1 MENYILPKKQA
12 IVVFFVFAFGYFLS
26 CLLRAIT
33 ATLSPVLTSE
43 FNLLAADL
51 GLLAG
56 GYFLGFACMQ
66 IPLGYLLDKYGP
78 KKIVSSFLLIALV
91 GTGSFA
97 LAESFSGLLVSRI
110 LIGVGVSA
118 CLMAPLTGY
127 RIWYAENQQQRAN
140 SWMLMIASLGFLSS
154 TLPVQLLLPSL
165 GWRWIFGGIAI
176 LILIS
181 IFLMLIFIPKWRLDS
196 QRLIR
201 EKQLTLRRL
210 KALMDIVS
218 ENDDMKADAE
228 IIHEKYK
235 FKLATL
241 DEMESE
247 IKSKLEERLIELD
260 TQMKSAKMLS
270 FDAKVQFKSNE
281 ISEATFETVK
291 SCTTEVIEHVTH
303 EQSEISNV
311 KSRIADLELEVQE
324 ITSPAEANIQES
336 AVTYL
341 ETPEPQQVIQT
352 ILPEAPTEPIVTPS
366 EPIEAQVSPI
376 PEPPTESEVTFAFPE
391 PPQQVTSE
399 TSHDD
404 NDNDWLARMEA
415 Q

>member
-1 MENYILPKKQA
+1 MGK
-12 IVVFFVFAFGYFLS
+12 V
-26 CLLRAIT
+26 
-33 ATLSPVLTSE
+33 
-43 FNLLAADL
+43 
-51 GLLAG
+51 
-56 GYFLGFACMQ
+56 
-66 IPLGYLLDKYGP
+66 
-78 KKIVSSFLLIALV
+78 V
-91 GTGSFA
+91 GTITEIDGSIQSVGIDCGA
-97 LAESFSGLLVSRI
+97 QGLQQIQFEQLVVQ
-110 LIGVGVSA
+110 G
-118 CLMAPLTGY
+118 
-127 RIWYAENQQQRAN
+127 EN
-140 SWMLMIASLGFLSS
+140 
-154 TLPVQLLLPSL
+154 V
-165 GWRWIFGGIAI
+165 
-176 LILIS
+176 
-181 IFLMLIFIPKWRLDS
+181 IFIPKWRLDS

-235 FKLATL
+235 FKLASL

-281 ISEATFETVK
+281 VSEATFETVK

-324 ITSPAEANIQES
+324 ITAPAEKNIQES

>member
-1 MENYILPKKQA
+1 ME
-12 IVVFFVFAFGYFLS
+12 F
-26 CLLRAIT
+26 C
-33 ATLSPVLTSE
+33 E
-43 FNLLAADL
+43 FNLTKTKNISYTLSVI
-51 GLLAG
+51 
-56 GYFLGFACMQ
+56 Q
-66 IPLGYLLDKYGP
+66 ISLVITMTNDDIEIIGKNVKDMYGTFMG
-78 KKIVSSFLLIALV
+78 KVV
-91 GTGSFA
+91 GTITEIDGSIQ
-97 LAESFSGLLVSRI
+97 SVGIDCGSQGLQQIQFEQLVAQ
-110 LIGVGVSA
+110 G
-118 CLMAPLTGY
+118 
-127 RIWYAENQQQRAN
+127 EN
-140 SWMLMIASLGFLSS
+140 
-154 TLPVQLLLPSL
+154 V
-165 GWRWIFGGIAI
+165 
-176 LILIS
+176 
-181 IFLMLIFIPKWRLDS
+181 IFIPKWRLDS

-235 FKLATL
+235 FKLASL

-247 IKSKLEERLIELD
+247 IKSKLEGRLIELD

-311 KSRIADLELEVQE
+311 QSRIADLELEVQE
-324 ITSPAEANIQES
+324 ITTPAEAKIQES
-336 AVTYL
+336 AVSYL
-341 ETPEPQQVIQT
+341 ETPEPQQVVQT

-366 EPIEAQVSPI
+366 EPIEAQACPM

-391 PPQQVTSE
+391 PPQQVKSE
-399 TSHDD
+399 TSNDD

>member
-1 MENYILPKKQA
+1 MSVIQIS
-12 IVVFFVFAFGYFLS
+12 IV
-26 CLLRAIT
+26 IT
-33 ATLSPVLTSE
+33 MTNDDIEIIGKNVK
-43 FNLLAADL
+43 D
-51 GLLAG
+51 
-56 GYFLGFACMQ
+56 M
-66 IPLGYLLDKYGP
+66 YGTFMG
-78 KKIVSSFLLIALV
+78 KVV
-91 GTGSFA
+91 GTITEIDGSIQSVGIDCGSQGLQQIQFEQ
-97 LAESFSGLLVSRI
+97 LVVQGESV
-110 LIGVGVSA
+110 
-118 CLMAPLTGY
+118 
-127 RIWYAENQQQRAN
+127 
-140 SWMLMIASLGFLSS
+140 
-154 TLPVQLLLPSL
+154 
-165 GWRWIFGGIAI
+165 
-176 LILIS
+176 
-181 IFLMLIFIPKWRLDS
+181 IFIPKWRLDS

-291 SCTTEVIEHVTH
+291 SCTTEVIEHVAH

-324 ITSPAEANIQES
+324 ITSPTEANIQES

-376 PEPPTESEVTFAFPE
+376 PEPSTESEVTFAFPE